1 MIVNVKNK
9 IFIVCLVFLFSGCCA
24 LKSPVKRYECQK
36 QRAEEKILVLTKKFP
51 ELLQKTDTIKLLDTL
66 MIPNVEVDTSFVF
79 SPVHFNDTIIIQK
92 EKIKIKYVRKDSLV
106 YISGECIEDTIY
118 IEKLIPIE
126 KIVVKDIPIGDKI
139 KSWFW
144 VVIATII
151 GGLLVRKLIKRF
163 LW

>member
-1 MIVNVKNK
+1 
-9 IFIVCLVFLFSGCCA
+9 
-24 LKSPVKRYECQK
+24 
-36 QRAEEKILVLTKKFP
+36 
-51 ELLQKTDTIKLLDTL
+51 

-126 KIVVKDIPIGDKI
+126 KIVVKDIAMGDKI